1 VSAPVAPS
9 GVQAWGWSRTS
20 SASSLSSRLVDASDG
35 DASPARSSSLGSRPG
50 SNGQG
55 AGFTKKVS
63 FADDL
68 GMLLEQICFF
78 HESSDTPPNLS
89 PRLLRRYASVDNLV
103 IATAGHGRSR
113 LLKRSLSATQTSS
126 LQQER
131 PPDEVVTIP
140 RLIANFPMPVADRS
154 AYLDRIECACVS
166 LESVRV
172 LPVETRSGTS
182 NGPPPV
188 IDRLV
193 GSVAVRNVAFDKAV
207 TVRCTFDGWVSY
219 VDVRAVYARSE
230 RVVRRPAGSLEFDV
244 FEFSVNLP
252 VRWRAVRSD
261 RPRVELAVRYDV
273 DHKTFWDNN
282 DGQNYELVGALN
294 ASRLSRRHRDD
305 DDDDSGTPCWT
316 EFSGWNNVDTTCP
329 YW

>member
-1 VSAPVAPS
+1 MIDYHASLQVA
-9 GVQAWGWSRTS
+9 RT
-20 SASSLSSRLVDASDG
+20 G
-35 DASPARSSSLGSRPG
+35 
-50 SNGQG
+50 
-55 AGFTKKVS
+55 
-63 FADDL
+63 
-68 GMLLEQICFF
+68 
-78 HESSDTPPNLS
+78 
-89 PRLLRRYASVDNLV
+89 
-103 IATAGHGRSR
+103 SR
-113 LLKRSLSATQTSS
+113 LLKRSMSATQAPS
-126 LQQER
+126 LQHHEK
-131 PPDEVVTIP
+131 PVDEVVTIP
-140 RLIANFPMPVADRS
+140 RLIANFPMPIANRS
-154 AYLDRIECACVS
+154 AYLDRIEAACVS

-193 GSVAVRNVAFDKAV
+193 GSVAVRNLAFDKAV

-230 RVVRRPAGSLEFDV
+230 RVIRRPVGSTLEFDV

-273 DHKTFWDNN
+273 DRKTFWDNN
-282 DGQNYELVGALN
+282 DGQNYELVGTLN
-294 ASRLSRRHRDD
+294 ASRHQSRRHHRDD
-305 DDDDSGTPCWT
+305 DDDAAPCWT